1 MFSGDKNRNK
11 KNIEKLRFFQRE
23 KSIVLVKNLKLFH
36 LSIFGKIRQ
45 ENVFDDILERKK
57 AFLDYKK
64 QKVKKVK
71 KKSGFFQRGK
81 SMALVK
87 NWKFFHLFIFGK
99 IRKENVFDN
108 ILERKKVFYTIKNKK
123 LKSPKIGIFPKGL
136 LHGFGQKFE
145 FFFYYYYWQNQPAK
159 CV

>member
-1 MFSGDKNRNK
+1 MFDAILERKEVFSGDKNRNK

-23 KSIVLVKNLKLFH
+23 KSIVLVKNLKFFQ

-64 QKVKKVK
+64 QEVTKVK

-87 NWKFFHLFIFGK
+87 NLKFFHPFIFGK
-99 IRKENVFDN
+99 IRQENVFDDV
-108 ILERKKVFYTIKNKK
+108 LERKKAFLDSKITK
-123 LKSPKIGIFPKGL
+123 LKKSK
-136 LHGFGQKFE
+136 
-145 FFFYYYYWQNQPAK
+145 N
-159 CV
+159 

>member
-23 KSIVLVKNLKLFH
+23 KLIVLVKNLKFYH

-57 AFLDYKK
+57 AFLDYQK
-64 QKVKKVK
+64 QEVTKVI

-87 NWKFFHLFIFGK
+87 NLKFFHPFIFGK
-99 IRKENVFDN
+99 IRQENVFDDV
-108 ILERKKVFYTIKNKK
+108 LERKKRFLDSKITK
-123 LKSPKIGIFPKGL
+123 LKKSK
-136 LHGFGQKFE
+136 
-145 FFFYYYYWQNQPAK
+145 N
-159 CV
+159 

>member
-1 MFSGDKNRNK
+1 MFDAILERKEVFSGDKNRNK

-23 KSIVLVKNLKLFH
+23 KSIVLVKNLKFFQ

-64 QKVKKVK
+64 QEVTKVI

-87 NWKFFHLFIFGK
+87 NLKFFHPFIFGK
-99 IRKENVFDN
+99 TKQGTVFED
-108 ILERKKVFYTIKNKK
+108 ILGRKKSF
-123 LKSPKIGIFPKGL
+123 LRL
-136 LHGFGQKFE
+136 
-145 FFFYYYYWQNQPAK
+145 
-159 CV
+159 